1 MTTESSENGALTFP
15 PMNVSIRRTT
25 TIISMLTNGVSTN
38 LKIRDTRLGE
48 TPEKNFLSRPLHFF
62 GYTSTISRFGER
74 FRDGQYSLVRFL
86 LHRVTPP
93 RAQPFVKWGRGGA
106 CALCPME
113 LVPLMQSITC
123 CLEVGLLR
131 RGRVRI
137 TFKVW
142 LVSGNTHV
150 NILVSVVTERNTQ
163 TEASAALGLWVGE

>member
-1 MTTESSENGALTFP
+1 
-15 PMNVSIRRTT
+15 
-25 TIISMLTNGVSTN
+25 
-38 LKIRDTRLGE
+38 
-48 TPEKNFLSRPLHFF
+48 
-62 GYTSTISRFGER
+62 
-74 FRDGQYSLVRFL
+74 
-86 LHRVTPP
+86 
-93 RAQPFVKWGRGGA
+93 
-106 CALCPME
+106 ME